1 MSNKTLEQFLNC
13 QNFTFDTFWREI
25 LYNCACNRFPRG
37 VKYDQF
43 KNMIRV
49 RYEHAGQVK
58 KERHPV
64 PKDPYERYKLL
75 MYIFKEL
82 LGLRS
87 YYDIKFSRQ
96 ELEELRLKINIDLD
110 CDWKKLKSR
119 SMRNQIIMNF
129 AVTEASKRDLG
140 VKGAMYLYN
149 VIQLGF
155 QFKQLTSNDVQY
167 EKGVITS
174 ISGLEY
180 DESTQKFIIINP
192 QNPNWVPASRPIMRV
207 KSNQLYQTINKWLRD
222 YKTNYLLF

>member
-1 MSNKTLEQFLNC
+1 MSSKTLEQFLNC
-13 QNFTFDTFWREI
+13 QDFAFDTFWKEI

-43 KNMIRV
+43 KNTIRV

-58 KERHPV
+58 KETYPI
-64 PKDPYERYKLL
+64 PKDPYETYTLL

-96 ELEELRLKINIDLD
+96 ELEEIRLKIDIDLD
-110 CDWKKLKSR
+110 CEWKKLKSR
-119 SMRNQIIMNF
+119 SMRNQLLMTF
-129 AVTEASKRDLG
+129 AVTEVNKRDLD
-140 VKGAMYLYN
+140 VKYVKYLYN

-180 DESTQKFIIINP
+180 NESTQEFIITNP
-192 QNPNWVPASRPIMRV
+192 QKPVTRTDKPVS
-207 KSNQLYQTINKWLRD
+207 KSNRLYQTINKWVRD
-222 YKTNYLLF
+222 YKTNYLLEGIA

>member
-1 MSNKTLEQFLNC
+1 MSNKQFLNC
-13 QNFTFDTFWREI
+13 QDLTFMTFWREI

-43 KNMIRV
+43 KNTIRV

-58 KERHPV
+58 KVTHSI
-64 PKDPYERYKLL
+64 PKDPYERYVLL

-87 YYDIKFSRQ
+87 EYDIKFSKQ
-96 ELEELRLKINIDLD
+96 ELEEIRLKIDIDLD
-110 CDWKKLKSR
+110 CDWKKLKSH
-119 SMRNQIIMNF
+119 SMRNQLLMNF
-129 AVTEASKRDLG
+129 VITEVNKRDLD
-140 VKGAMYLYN
+140 VKCAKYLYN

-155 QFKQLTSNDVQY
+155 QFKQLTSDDVQY

-180 DESTQKFIIINP
+180 DESTKEFIITNP
-192 QNPNWVPASRPIMRV
+192 QNPNRTDKPVSKPI
-207 KSNQLYQTINKWLRD
+207 KSNRLYQTINKWVHD
-222 YKTNYLLF
+222 YKTNYLLDLKLT